1 MLDSIGERLTAIFK
15 NLRSRGKL
23 TESDVSEAMREVQRA
38 LLEAD
43 VNLKVVK
50 DFVARVK
57 EKAVGEAVWK
67 SLTPGQLV
75 IKYVRDELVELMG
88 GQNEK
93 IQLASQPPTVI
104 MMVGLHGQGKTTST
118 GKIARQL
125 KEQGRKPMLVAC
137 DVYRPAA
144 ITQLQVLGRQI
155 DVPVYAEE
163 TNPNPVEIAK
173 NALDAASRQGRDVI
187 FVDTAGRL
195 HVDDALMDEL
205 KALRAALKPH
215 ETLLVVDAMT
225 GQDAVNVAKSFN
237 DAVGID
243 GVVLTKFDGDARGG
257 AALSVKAITG
267 KPIKFIGTGEKL
279 TALEPFHPD
288 RLVGRMLGMG
298 DVLTM
303 IEKAEQT
310 MSAEQA
316 EALERKLRSQEFD
329 LHDFMEQLE
338 QVRKMGPL
346 QELLGMI
353 PGLSNVA
360 ALKDLQVDERQFSR
374 ITAIIKSMTPKER
387 RNPDLLNASRKRR
400 VAAGSGTQVEDVNR
414 LLKQFDMTKQMMK
427 KLTGAGSPFGGGGGK
442 KKPKKRMKIQ
452 LPFGW

>member
-1 MLDSIGERLTAIFK
+1 MLDSIGQRLTAIFK

-43 VNLKVVK
+43 VSLPVVK

-57 EKAVGEAVWK
+57 EKAIGEDVWK

-93 IQLASQPPTVI
+93 IHLASQPPTVI

-118 GKIARQL
+118 GKLARLL
-125 KEQGRKPMLVAC
+125 KEQGRKPLLVAC

-144 ITQLQVLGRQI
+144 VTQLQVLGRQLDI
-155 DVPVYAEE
+155 PVYAEE
-163 TNPNPVEIAK
+163 GSQNPVEIARH
-173 NALDAASRQGRDVI
+173 ALEHAERTARDVI

-195 HVDDALMDEL
+195 HVDDGLMTEL
-205 KALRAALKPH
+205 KELRAAVNPH

-225 GQDAVNVAKSFN
+225 GQDAVNVAKAFN
-237 DAVGID
+237 DAVGVD

-257 AALSVKAITG
+257 AALSVKAVTG
-267 KPIKFIGTGEKL
+267 KPIKYIGTGEKL

-316 EALERKLRSQEFD
+316 EELERKLRSQDFD
-329 LHDFMEQLE
+329 LQDFMEQLE

-346 QELLGMI
+346 QELLGML
-353 PGLSNVA
+353 PGFSNAA

-400 VAAGSGTQVEDVNR
+400 VASGSGTQVEDVNR

-427 KLTGAGSPFGGGGGK
+427 RLTGGAGPFGGGGK
-442 KKPKKRMKIQ
+442 KKPKKRMKLQ

>member
-1 MLDSIGERLTAIFK
+1 MLDNIGERLSAIFK

-23 TESDVSEAMREVQRA
+23 TEQDVNDAMREVQRA

-57 EKAVGEAVWK
+57 EKAIGEAVWK

-75 IKYVRDELVELMG
+75 IKYVRDELIELMG
-88 GQNEK
+88 GANEK
-93 IQLASQPPTVI
+93 IALASQPPTVI

-118 GKIARQL
+118 GKIALQL
-125 KEQGRKPMLVAC
+125 KEQGRRPLLVAC

-155 DVPVYAEE
+155 DVPVYTEE
-163 TNPNPVEIAK
+163 GQSNPVQIAK
-173 NALDAASRQGRDVI
+173 GALEFADKQGRDVV

-195 HVDDALMDEL
+195 HVDEALMQELRDL
-205 KALRAALKPH
+205 KAALNPH
-215 ETLLVVDAMT
+215 EVLLVVDAMT
-225 GQDAVNVAKSFN
+225 GQDAVNVAQSFN
-237 DAVGID
+237 DAIGID

-257 AALSVKAITG
+257 AALSVKAVTG

-279 TALEPFHPD
+279 NAIEPFHPD

-303 IEKAEQT
+303 IEKAEQS
-310 MSAEQA
+310 MSAEEA
-316 EALERKLRSQEFD
+316 EEMERKLRRQEFD
-329 LHDFMEQLE
+329 LQDFMQQL
-338 QVRKMGPL
+338 QQIRKMGPI

-353 PGLSNVA
+353 PGLSSIPQLKEMNVDD
-360 ALKDLQVDERQFSR
+360 KQFNH
-374 ITAIIKSMTPKER
+374 ITAIIQSMTPKER
-387 RNPDLLNASRKRR
+387 RNPDILNKSRKER
-400 VAAGSGTQVEDVNR
+400 VAKGSGTEVQDVNR
-414 LLKQFDMTKQMMK
+414 LLKQFDMMKQMMK
-427 KLTGAGSPFGGGGGK
+427 KMTGPGGLMGGGGGGK
-442 KKPKKRMKIQ
+442 KKPKKKLK

>member
-57 EKAVGEAVWK
+57 EKAIGEAVWK

-93 IQLASQPPTVI
+93 IQLASQPPTII
-104 MMVGLHGQGKTTST
+104 MMVGLHGQGKTTTT
-118 GKIARQL
+118 GKLARQL

-163 TNPNPVEIAK
+163 SNPNPVEIAQH
-173 NALDAASRQGRDVI
+173 ALEAASRQGRDVI

-205 KALRAALKPH
+205 KALRAAMKPH

-279 TALEPFHPD
+279 TALESFHPD

-427 KLTGAGSPFGGGGGK
+427 KLTGAGSPFGGGGK

>member
-1 MLDSIGERLTAIFK
+1 MLDSIGERLTSIFK

-23 TESDVSEAMREVQRA
+23 TESDVNEAMREVQRA

-43 VNLKVVK
+43 VNLGVVK

-57 EKAVGEAVWK
+57 DKAVGEAVWK

-93 IQLASQPPTVI
+93 IQLASQPPTII

-118 GKIARQL
+118 GKLARQL
-125 KEQGRKPMLVAC
+125 KEQGRKPLLVAC

-163 TNPNPVEIAK
+163 TNPSPLEIAK
-173 NALDAASRQGRDVI
+173 NALEFANRQGRDVI

-205 KALRAALKPH
+205 KTLRATLKPH

-225 GQDAVNVAKSFN
+225 GQDAVNVARSFN
-237 DAVGID
+237 EAVGID

-257 AALSVKAITG
+257 AALSVKAVTG

-288 RLVGRMLGMG
+288 RLVSRMLGMG

-316 EALERKLRSQEFD
+316 EALERKLRSQDFD

-353 PGLSNVA
+353 PGLSNAA
-360 ALKDLQVDERQFSR
+360 ALKDLQVDERQFNR

-427 KLTGAGSPFGGGGGK
+427 RLTGAGGLLGGGGK
-442 KKPKKRMKIQ
+442 KKPKKRMKIK

>member
-1 MLDSIGERLTAIFK
+1 MLDSIGQRLTAIFK

-43 VNLKVVK
+43 VSLPVVK

-57 EKAVGEAVWK
+57 EKAIGEDVWK

-93 IQLASQPPTVI
+93 IHLASQPPTVI

-118 GKIARQL
+118 GKLARLL
-125 KEQGRKPMLVAC
+125 KEQGRKPLLVAC

-144 ITQLQVLGRQI
+144 VTQLQVLGRQLDI
-155 DVPVYAEE
+155 PVYAEE
-163 TNPNPVEIAK
+163 GSQNPVEIARH
-173 NALDAASRQGRDVI
+173 ALEHAERTARDVI

-195 HVDDALMDEL
+195 HVDDGLMTEL
-205 KALRAALKPH
+205 KELRAAVNPH

-225 GQDAVNVAKSFN
+225 GQDAVNVAKAFN
-237 DAVGID
+237 DAVGVD

-257 AALSVKAITG
+257 AALSVKAVTG
-267 KPIKFIGTGEKL
+267 KPIKYIGTGEKL

-316 EALERKLRSQEFD
+316 EELERKLRSQDFD
-329 LHDFMEQLE
+329 LQDFMEQLE

-346 QELLGMI
+346 QELLGML
-353 PGLSNVA
+353 PGFSNAA

-374 ITAIIKSMTPKER
+374 IMAIIKSMTPKER

-400 VAAGSGTQVEDVNR
+400 VASGSGTQVEDVNR

-427 KLTGAGSPFGGGGGK
+427 RLTGGAGPFGGGGK
-442 KKPKKRMKIQ
+442 KKPKKRMKLQ

>member
-1 MLDSIGERLTAIFK
+1 MLDNIGERISAIFK
-15 NLRSRGKL
+15 SLGRRGKL
-23 TESDVSEAMREVQRA
+23 TEADVNEAMREVQRA

-43 VNLKVVK
+43 VSLPVVK
-50 DFVARVK
+50 EFVGKVK
-57 EKAVGEAVWK
+57 EKAIGEAVWK

-93 IQLASQPPTVI
+93 IQIASQPPTIV

-118 GKIARQL
+118 GKLALQL
-125 KEQGRKPMLVAC
+125 KGQGRKPMLVAC

-163 TNPNPVEIAK
+163 KNPSPVDIAR
-173 NALDAASRQGRDVI
+173 NALDAANKQGRDLI
-187 FVDTAGRL
+187 FIDTAGRL
-195 HVDDALMDEL
+195 HVDDALMMELKEL
-205 KALRAALKPH
+205 KAELKPH
-215 ETLLVVDAMT
+215 EILLVVDAMT

-257 AALSVKAITG
+257 AALSVKAVTG

-279 TALEPFHPD
+279 SALEPFHPD
-288 RLVGRMLGMG
+288 RLVGRMLNMG

-303 IEKAEQT
+303 IERAEAT

-316 EALERKLRSQEFD
+316 EELERKIRKQQFD
-329 LHDFMEQLE
+329 LQDFMEQLQ

-353 PGLSNVA
+353 PGLSNAA
-360 ALKDLQVDERQFSR
+360 ALKNLNVDERQFNR
-374 ITAIIKSMTPKER
+374 ITAIIQSMTPKER
-387 RNPDLLNASRKRR
+387 HDPDVLNASRRKRI
-400 VAAGSGTQVEDVNR
+400 AAGSGTSVEEVNR

-427 KLTGAGSPFGGGGGK
+427 RLTGPGGPMGGGGGK
-442 KKPKKRMKIQ
+442 KKPKKKMRIQ
-452 LPFGW
+452 LPW